1 MGKFEKLLISEV
13 KKLTD
18 DSVSICFDIDNKE
31 SFNFKPG
38 QYLTVK
44 QVINEE
50 EIRRAYSICSA
61 SNKLEIGVRRIDG
74 GKMSSFLTTVKQGD
88 FLEVTNPNGNF
99 TLSENRN
106 IVGICAGSGIT
117 PILSMIK
124 SKLKEESSFFTLI
137 YGNKTKNTTMFYDE
151 LKELEDLYS
160 SNFKIHWI
168 FSQEKY
174 DNCLE
179 GRINKDNLEALN
191 LNFENGADYYIC
203 GPGEF
208 IDDADNFL
216 QFNGVNSSSIHF
228 ERFTS
233 KAKSKNID
241 KTTNTVISNVTVII
255 DEEEFNFKLSS
266 NDESLLDAS
275 VNIGADVPFACKGG
289 VCCTCKAKVIE
300 GEVRMS
306 ENFSLSD
313 EEVKEGYILACQ
325 SHPISENII
334 VDFDEI

>member
-1 MGKFEKLLISEV
+1 MSKFEKLLISEV
-13 KKLTD
+13 KELTD
-18 DSVSICFDIDNKE
+18 DAVSISFDIDNTNK
-31 SFNFKPG
+31 FNFKAG

-44 QVINEE
+44 HHVNGEE
-50 EIRRAYSICSA
+50 VRRAYSICS
-61 SNKLEIGVRRIDG
+61 SNNKLEIGVRRVDG
-74 GKMSSFLTTVKQGD
+74 GKMSSFLTTVKKGD
-88 FLEVTNPNGNF
+88 VLEVTPPNGNF
-99 TLSENRN
+99 ILTKNKN

-137 YGNKTKNTTMFYDE
+137 YGNKTKSSTMFYDE
-151 LKELEDLYS
+151 LKELEELYA

-179 GRINKDNLEALN
+179 GRINKDNLETLS
-191 LNFENGADYYIC
+191 LNFENSADYYIC

-208 IDDADNFL
+208 IDNAENFL
-216 QFNGVNSSSIHF
+216 RFNDVKRSSIYF

-233 KAKSKNID
+233 KSKKI
-241 KTTNTVISNVTVII
+241 NTENTKDIISNVTVII

-266 NDESLLDAS
+266 KAESLLDAS

-300 GEVRMS
+300 GEAKMS
-306 ENFSLSD
+306 ENFSLSE

-325 SHPISENII
+325 SHPVSENLI